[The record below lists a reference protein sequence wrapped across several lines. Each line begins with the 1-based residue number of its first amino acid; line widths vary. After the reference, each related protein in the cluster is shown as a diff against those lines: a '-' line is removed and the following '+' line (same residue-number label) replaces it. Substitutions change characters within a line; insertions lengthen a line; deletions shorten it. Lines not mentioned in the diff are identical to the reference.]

1 MVLTIEG
8 MMCAH
13 CAGRVQS
20 ALQEVAGVKKVQVNL
35 AAKEASVEGDN
46 LSQSALRAAVEKAG
60 YRVTSVR

>member
-1 MVLTIEG
+1 
-8 MMCAH
+8 MCAH

-20 ALQEVAGVKKVQVNL
+20 ALQEVEGVKKVQVNL
-35 AAKEASVEGDN
+35 AAKEVEVEGDN